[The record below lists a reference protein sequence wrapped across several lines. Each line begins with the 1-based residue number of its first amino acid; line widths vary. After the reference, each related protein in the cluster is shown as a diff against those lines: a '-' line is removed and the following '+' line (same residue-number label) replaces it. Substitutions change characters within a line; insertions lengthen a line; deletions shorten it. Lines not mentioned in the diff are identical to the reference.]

1 MTETYIDSIDI
12 KCGETVNPNR
22 LSLTR
27 NADTVLA
34 LIKATKA
41 DQPMSG
47 SGNIDG
53 KYYQA
58 IRQGGISERSLI
70 FARDRIYRD
79 FIALA
84 NPTRGQRIIDAG
96 VSDVI
101 SDGANLLERKYPYLR
116 DITACGIG
124 AAHDFETAFPEVKY
138 VRIEANRPLPFPDG
152 AFDIATSNAVLEHV
166 GSEQAQS
173 DFVRELSRVAK
184 KIFITVPNRYF
195 PIEHHTGLPLV
206 HYSNVMFKHAC
217 ALSGKGEWAR
227 QENLILMSKSRLRQL
242 APRTGRVLI
251 GETGINLGPFSSNLY
266 LFIDQ
271 S

>member
-1 MTETYIDSIDI
+1 M
-12 KCGETVNPNR
+12 G
-22 LSLTR
+22 
-27 NADTVLA
+27 
-34 LIKATKA
+34 
-41 DQPMSG
+41 G

-53 KYYQA
+53 KYYEA
-58 IRQGGISERSLI
+58 IRQGGFSERGLI
-70 FARDRIYRD
+70 YARDRIYRD
-79 FIALA
+79 FIALT
-84 NPTRGQRIIDAG
+84 NPARGQRIIDAG

-101 SDGANLLERKYPYLR
+101 SDGANLLERKYPYPR

-124 AAHDFETAFPEVKY
+124 AAQDFKSAFPEVRY

-152 AFDIATSNAVLEHV
+152 DFDIATSNAVLEHV

-173 DFVRELSRVAK
+173 DFIRELSRVAK

-195 PIEHHTGLPLV
+195 PVEHHTGLPFV
-206 HYSNVMFKHAC
+206 HYSNSLFKYAC
-217 ALSGKGEWAR
+217 ALSGKGAWAR

-242 APRTGRVLI
+242 APRNSRALV

-266 LFIDQ
+266 LFVDQ